1 MPFDPLD
8 ASLFGRDDREDEKML
23 SFMVQQTTATSVPPL
38 RSNAMS
44 SSDLVS
50 SVNAT
55 SEWIVL
61 PPLTWR
67 EDPEV
72 TLSDWKIEVSHC
84 NAGGTNNIALLEEN
98 SSLSVISDEE
108 QQVFFVHRNVLANA
122 SQYFRGLFRQQH
134 QQGSMEE
141 LRSHTSTFQFHPR
154 ACQVFGILLDYIY
167 SPPVGRRA
175 FTPHNAMA
183 LRHLAQYL
191 GIPSLLHE
199 ITHILLADMV
209 TLRHHK
215 RYIEDA
221 AIFMDEKIVF
231 AVKKQIDL
239 QSTLTDMVQST
250 FDVLS
255 NDIGKFFIEQNVH
268 VMSWS
273 TIMKSFD
280 MGNDVF
286 FAMQNH
292 LKFPDVLVYGA
303 GLEAANGVY
312 RLVGSNDGVGR
323 YSNGLFD
330 LVRYRDSDWNI
341 CFGYGRSDNEDMSNN
356 SMSIEN
362 QSPQEVWE
370 WDWIDIMHIYDCDS
384 ETDSPPKSGWKVVE
398 VYEVPE
404 AVIKQMEPAPCI
416 LVLPPRKDNSNN
428 DTIQHLLG

>member
-1 MPFDPLD
+1 
-8 ASLFGRDDREDEKML
+8 
-23 SFMVQQTTATSVPPL
+23 
-38 RSNAMS
+38 
-44 SSDLVS
+44 
-50 SVNAT
+50 
-55 SEWIVL
+55 
-61 PPLTWR
+61 
-67 EDPEV
+67 
-72 TLSDWKIEVSHC
+72 
-84 NAGGTNNIALLEEN
+84 
-98 SSLSVISDEE
+98 
-108 QQVFFVHRNVLANA
+108 
-122 SQYFRGLFRQQH
+122 
-134 QQGSMEE
+134 
-141 LRSHTSTFQFHPR
+141 
-154 ACQVFGILLDYIY
+154 
-167 SPPVGRRA
+167 
-175 FTPHNAMA
+175 MA

-239 QSTLTDMVQST
+239 QYTLTDMVQST

-255 NDIGKFFIEQNVH
+255 NDIGKFFEGHNAH

-280 MGNDVF
+280 MGNDIY
-286 FAMQNH
+286 FAMHNH
-292 LKFPDVLVYGA
+292 IKFPDVLVYGA
-303 GLEAANGVY
+303 GLEAANGIY

-356 SMSIEN
+356 AMSIEH
-362 QSPQEVWE
+362 QPPQDVWE
-370 WDWIDIMHIYDCDS
+370 WDWIDIMHIYDCDW

-404 AVIKQMEPAPCI
+404 SVIKQMEPAPRI
-416 LVLPPRKDNSNN
+416 IVLPARKESNN
-428 DTIQHLLG
+428 NDVIQHLIG